1 MEKPIELND
10 AETAAV
16 AGGSLYIFLNF
27 GTIESSFNTA
37 SFNTASFNTANSY
50 NAVNSYNADRSHNT
64 WQSYNPWQSRL
75 RLRHM

>member
-27 GTIESSFNTA
+27 GTIES